1 MVQWLDAIVET
12 LWQQGMLKLLLTST
26 GPLAIVGGSFFLAI
40 LWLYFGEIRRGF
52 DPRIKVGN
60 RRSIAKNLGS
70 KTMADEM
77 KTSSGG
83 WGWNT
88 VNSVL
93 GVGALGSALGI
104 GIPAIT
110 KAFSKDKCNGWNG
123 GYGHGFGY
131 GFGGCGCSE
140 NTVVNRFEL
149 GQSQRISEL
158 ESARD
163 TDAKILEAYKALAAS
178 DQRQDEKFA
187 QLTKSLTDY
196 VIANNREVDHRFAQ
210 LDKESALNTQEIRDN
225 LRFLDYKIDNN
236 QREMFAYVDCKTI
249 PLQKKIGINS
259 ICPTPLAASTPLTA
273 NAQVLTTTPA
283 DTTGE
288 VALNTVRVAK

>member
-1 MVQWLDAIVET
+1 
-12 LWQQGMLKLLLTST
+12 
-26 GPLAIVGGSFFLAI
+26 
-40 LWLYFGEIRRGF
+40 
-52 DPRIKVGN
+52 
-60 RRSIAKNLGS
+60 
-70 KTMADEM
+70 MADEM
-77 KTSSGG
+77 KTQSGG

-93 GVGALGSALGI
+93 GVGALGAALGI
-104 GIPAIT
+104 GIPAVT
-110 KAFSKDKCNGWNG
+110 KAFSKNGCNNG
-123 GYGHGFGY
+123 CGNGLYSNGHGCGY
-131 GFGGCGCSE
+131 GCSE

-236 QREMFAYVDCKTI
+236 QKEMFAYVDCKTI

-273 NAQVLTTTPA
+273 NAQVLTTTEA
-283 DTTGE
+283 TTTGE
-288 VALNTVRVAK
+288 VALNATRAVAAK

>member
-1 MVQWLDAIVET
+1 
-12 LWQQGMLKLLLTST
+12 
-26 GPLAIVGGSFFLAI
+26 
-40 LWLYFGEIRRGF
+40 
-52 DPRIKVGN
+52 
-60 RRSIAKNLGS
+60 
-70 KTMADEM
+70 MADEM
-77 KTSSGG
+77 KTQSGG

-93 GVGALGSALGI
+93 GVGALGAALGI
-104 GIPAIT
+104 GIPAVT
-110 KAFSKDKCNGWNG
+110 KAFSKNGCNNG
-123 GYGHGFGY
+123 CGNGFYGNGHGCGY
-131 GFGGCGCSE
+131 GCSE

-225 LRFLDYKIDNN
+225 LRFLDYKIDKN
-236 QREMFAYVDCKTI
+236 QKEMFAYVDCKTI

-273 NAQVLTTTPA
+273 NAQVLTTTEA
-283 DTTGE
+283 TTTGE
-288 VALNTVRVAK
+288 VALNATRAVAAK

>member
-1 MVQWLDAIVET
+1 
-12 LWQQGMLKLLLTST
+12 
-26 GPLAIVGGSFFLAI
+26 
-40 LWLYFGEIRRGF
+40 
-52 DPRIKVGN
+52 
-60 RRSIAKNLGS
+60 
-70 KTMADEM
+70 MADEM
-77 KTSSGG
+77 KTQSGG

-93 GVGALGSALGI
+93 GVGALGAALGI
-104 GIPAIT
+104 GIPAVT
-110 KAFSKDKCNGWNG
+110 KAFSKNGCNNG
-123 GYGHGFGY
+123 CGNGFYGNGHGCGY
-131 GFGGCGCSE
+131 GCGCSE

-163 TDAKILEAYKALAAS
+163 TDAKIFEAYKALAAS

-196 VIANNREVDHRFAQ
+196 VIANNREVDHRFAH

-225 LRFLDYKIDNN
+225 LRFLDYKIDKN
-236 QREMFAYVDCKTI
+236 QKEMFAYVDCKTV

-273 NAQVLTTTPA
+273 NAQVLTTTEA
-283 DTTGE
+283 TTTGE
-288 VALNTVRVAK
+288 VALNATRAVAAK

>member
-1 MVQWLDAIVET
+1 
-12 LWQQGMLKLLLTST
+12 
-26 GPLAIVGGSFFLAI
+26 
-40 LWLYFGEIRRGF
+40 
-52 DPRIKVGN
+52 
-60 RRSIAKNLGS
+60 
-70 KTMADEM
+70 MADEM
-77 KTSSGG
+77 KTQSGG

-93 GVGALGSALGI
+93 GVGALGAALGI
-104 GIPAIT
+104 GIPAVT
-110 KAFSKDKCNGWNG
+110 KAFSKNGCNNG
-123 GYGHGFGY
+123 CGNGFYGNGYGCGY
-131 GFGGCGCSE
+131 GCGCSE

-196 VIANNREVDHRFAQ
+196 VIANNREVDHRFAH

-236 QREMFAYVDCKTI
+236 QKEMFAYVDCKTV

-273 NAQVLTTTPA
+273 NAQVLTTTEA
-283 DTTGE
+283 TTTGE
-288 VALNTVRVAK
+288 VALNATRAVAAK

>member
-1 MVQWLDAIVET
+1 
-12 LWQQGMLKLLLTST
+12 
-26 GPLAIVGGSFFLAI
+26 
-40 LWLYFGEIRRGF
+40 
-52 DPRIKVGN
+52 
-60 RRSIAKNLGS
+60 
-70 KTMADEM
+70 MADEM
-77 KTSSGG
+77 KTTSGG

-93 GVGALGSALGI
+93 GVGALGTALGV

-110 KAFSKDKCNGWNG
+110 KAFSKNGCNGWGNG
-123 GYGHGFGY
+123 CGNGY
-131 GFGGCGCSE
+131 GFGCGNGCCSE
-140 NTVVNRFEL
+140 NTHVNRFEL
-149 GQSQRISEL
+149 EQSQRISEL

-178 DQRQDEKFA
+178 DSRQDEKFA

-210 LDKESALNTQEIRDN
+210 LDKESALNAQEIRDN

-236 QREMFAYVDCKTI
+236 QKEMFAYVDCKTI

>member
-1 MVQWLDAIVET
+1 MAE
-12 LWQQGMLKLLLTST
+12 
-26 GPLAIVGGSFFLAI
+26 
-40 LWLYFGEIRRGF
+40 EI
-52 DPRIKVGN
+52 K
-60 RRSIAKNLGS
+60 S
-70 KTMADEM
+70 
-77 KTSSGG
+77 SSGG

-88 VNSVL
+88 LNSVL
-93 GVGALGSALGI
+93 GVGALGAALGV
-104 GIPAIT
+104 GIPALT
-110 KAFSKDKCNGWNG
+110 KAFGKNGCNGA
-123 GYGHGFGY
+123 HGF
-131 GFGGCGCSE
+131 GCGCSE

-149 GQSQRISEL
+149 EQSQKISEL

-196 VIANNREVDHRFAQ
+196 VIANNREVDQRFAH
-210 LDKESALNTQEIRDN
+210 LDKETALNTREINDN
-225 LRFLDYKIDNN
+225 LRFLDYKIDRN
-236 QREMFAYVDCKTI
+236 QVEMREYVDCKTI

-288 VALNTVRVAK
+288 VALNTVRVSK